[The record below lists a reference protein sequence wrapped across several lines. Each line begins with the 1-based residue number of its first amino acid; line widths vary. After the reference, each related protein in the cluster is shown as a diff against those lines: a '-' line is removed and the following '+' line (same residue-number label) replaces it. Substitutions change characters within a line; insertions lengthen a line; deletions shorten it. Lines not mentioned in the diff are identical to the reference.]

1 MEKTI
6 DTTKGRMI
14 ARHIHHALEQV
25 QELQQ
30 QLLEKQRFKGY
41 SGRARA
47 ASGCVALAA
56 AIVMSSDHFP
66 QKASWHAA
74 GWGVVALFGATINFG
89 ALVYWF
95 LFDQES
101 KRDIRR
107 LKPVIDAFPPLFV
120 GAVLTFVFLL
130 QGEHR
135 LLPGMWM
142 CLFGLANLAS
152 RHVLPRAIF
161 FVGLFYIFS
170 GAAYLLCPST
180 SFTDPWPMGIVF
192 FIGEWSAGWILH
204 YDNATNAS
212 FNHWIGRLIGKEHD
226 DE

>member
-1 MEKTI
+1 V
-6 DTTKGRMI
+6 I

-47 ASGCVALAA
+47 ATGCLALLAA
-56 AIVMSSDHFP
+56 VVMSSAHYP
-66 QKASWHAA
+66 QKASWIAT
-74 GWGVVALFGATINFG
+74 GWGVVFLFGAAINFG

-95 LFDQES
+95 FTDPEPR
-101 KRDIRR
+101 RDVRR
-107 LKPVIDAFPPLFV
+107 LKPLIDAFPPLFV
-120 GAVLTFVFLL
+120 GAILTFVFLYEG
-130 QGEHR
+130 QHR

-161 FVGLFYIFS
+161 LVGLFYIVC
-170 GAAYLLCPST
+170 GTACLLLPDI
-180 SFTDPWPMGIVF
+180 SFTDPWPTGIVF
-192 FIGEWSAGWILH
+192 FVGEWAGGWILH
-204 YDNATNAS
+204 YDNVTNAS
-212 FNHWIGRLIGKEHD
+212 FNQLIGRLLGRE
-226 DE
+226 EP